1 VRNYRVAAFKKIA
14 GQPITKDNQDSA
26 YTGFRPPAAVEMPVT
41 LLPPKI
47 APDVRRRF
55 HIRSLDHQRPLSS
68 VTMAFS
74 VGAYLTFVVARSLVA
89 REAFPMVW
97 CVLCALVLG
106 MLVAAIPRAASSR
119 AFGLIGVAYMVVLQI
134 GSTLI
139 MIGVHEPLVW
149 MLPAVVVIPVCAG
162 PLWLTPRHF
171 IVGTIAYYL
180 WAVPFFLAFPPSR
193 DEWMICAVW
202 IAIAISTA
210 GVFHFGFYWFRLNH
224 FLLEERLV
232 ELAETDPLTA
242 VQNRRA
248 FFRQAKQ
255 VLSGV
260 RGAGEVVS
268 AIFIDIDRFK
278 SLNDQFGH
286 AIGDDALRRVAQAL
300 RQHVPQNAAVGRL
313 GGEEFAVLATG
324 SDDTETE
331 ALAETMR
338 ASIASIARPDG
349 YLTASFGVAHYRDGE
364 TMMTLLDRADEAL
377 LRAKQAGRNRVC
389 VERTTPVERIRSTEI
404 ASNEDGVATLDSKP
418 LRHDIR
424 WKGVSL
430 LSHYQPLWSLSHQ
443 KRVGVEALLRGEYAD
458 GVLGGAL
465 VSPGELFALCEPG
478 DTGELDLISHELHL
492 ANARRQFPRNTWLF
506 LNVEPTSFIRK
517 GYEFEL
523 AKHVSAAGFDVS
535 DVVIE
540 LLESDGVSAEELSLV
555 ATRYRDCGFL
565 IAIDDFGAGYSNLD
579 RLLRI
584 QPDFVKLDGEL
595 IRARSRSS
603 GQPLLANLVS
613 LLHQADMLVI
623 VEGIETTEEL
633 ILAVESNVDFAQ
645 GFLLGRPG
653 PVLVS
658 DEIGKRRIDHAFDVV
673 GEARAHRRIRFESQ
687 IAPYLAAMSA
697 ASQAVLNGA
706 TFEEGLAKVARSRL
720 CKKCFVLGDAG
731 KPITN
736 EIIGTAWSAMPRHLG
751 PLANPGEGRW
761 DHRAYFWK
769 AMTHVGQPVFTG
781 PQLSLT
787 CGRPCIIVA
796 IALLLE
802 EGPIVMAAELDWAS
816 PELAWPEM
824 L

>member
-1 VRNYRVAAFKKIA
+1 
-14 GQPITKDNQDSA
+14 
-26 YTGFRPPAAVEMPVT
+26 MPVS
-41 LLPPKI
+41 LFPPKI
-47 APDVRRRF
+47 TPDVRRRF
-55 HIRSLDHQRPLSS
+55 HVRSLDHQKPLSS

-74 VGAYLTFVVARSLVA
+74 VGAFLTFVVVRSLVA
-89 REAFPMVW
+89 RESFPMFW
-97 CVLCALVLG
+97 CVLCAIVLG
-106 MLVAAIPRAASSR
+106 LLVAAIPRAASSR
-119 AFGLIGVAYMVVLQI
+119 SFGLIGIAYMIVLQV
-134 GSTLI
+134 GATLI
-139 MIGVHEPLVW
+139 VVGVHEPLIW

-180 WAVPFFLAFPPSR
+180 SAIPFFVAFSPSH
-193 DEWMICAVW
+193 DEATICAVW
-202 IAIAISTA
+202 IAIAISTS

-255 VLSGV
+255 VLSEA
-260 RGAGEVVS
+260 REAGQIVS

-300 RQHVPQNAAVGRL
+300 RKHIPTKASVGRL
-313 GGEEFAVLATG
+313 GGEEFAVLVTCSQDGEA
-324 SDDTETE
+324 E
-331 ALAETMR
+331 ALAEAMR
-338 ASIASIARPDG
+338 AGIAGIARPDG
-349 YLTASFGVAHYRDGE
+349 YLTASFGVARYRPGE

-389 VERTTPVERIRSTEI
+389 VERANAVERIRSTEI
-404 ASNEDGVATLDSKP
+404 ASSDEGAASLEARP
-418 LRHDIR
+418 LRQDIL

-430 LSHYQPLWSLSHQ
+430 RSHYQPLWSLSHQ
-443 KRVGVEALLRGEYAD
+443 KRVGVEALLRGEYTEGALD
-458 GVLGGAL
+458 GAL
-465 VSPGELFALCEPG
+465 VSPAELFALCEPG
-478 DTGELDLISHELHL
+478 GAGELDLISHELHL

-506 LNVEPTSFIRK
+506 LNVEPSSFIRK

-523 AKHVSAAGFDVS
+523 AKHVAAAGFDLS

-603 GQPLLANLVS
+603 DQPLLPELVS

-653 PVLVS
+653 PVLMS
-658 DEIGKRRIDHAFDVV
+658 EDIGKRRIDHAFDVV
-673 GEARAHRRIRFESQ
+673 GEARAHRRIRFEAQ

-697 ASQAVLNGA
+697 ASQAVADGA
-706 TFEEGLAKVARSRL
+706 SFEEGLAKVARSKL

-731 KPITN
+731 KPIMG
-736 EIIGTAWSAMPRHLG
+736 EITGSAWSAVPRHLG

-761 DHRAYFWK
+761 DHRTYFWK

-787 CGRPCIIVA
+787 CGRPCMIVA

-802 EGPIVMAAELDWAS
+802 QGPVVMAAELDWAS

-824 L
+824 V